1 MFIDE
6 KTADL
11 VPIEVL
17 NQILLNHSQNKLL
30 AKILLLR
37 PIHNLT
43 ETSYLLFSDIE
54 ISSFTPQ
61 FITTSLFEWLKSS
74 CNDGNLT

>member
-54 ISSFTPQ
+54 ISGFTPQ